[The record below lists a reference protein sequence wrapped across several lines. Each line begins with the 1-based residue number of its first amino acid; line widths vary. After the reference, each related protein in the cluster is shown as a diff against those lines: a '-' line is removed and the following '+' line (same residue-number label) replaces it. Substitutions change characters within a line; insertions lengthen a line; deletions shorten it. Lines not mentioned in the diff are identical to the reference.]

1 MEQKN
6 KTILYIKIYM
16 FVFLSWIYYFS
27 NDVII
32 FIKFLDQNYIFGSKL
47 NKRAYRLLAKYERNK
62 YSDVVRFKRQSPYN
76 EKYEK
81 KGETCSEN
89 VNERKSKLVEYSL
102 NNGGNN
108 EQIRKSKTCDFSE
121 ADSYFDKKT
130 LNKKYYIRIIKDIRN
145 ADFMNLRMKSCHK
158 RKLNFILL
166 TFLLL
171 AGILIYVFE
180 QKYIFLRYFKV
191 LTEKC
196 WDVPTVSIIFVSLLT
211 LTVLPAFFY
220 NLRKSVKYNKL
231 VHIKSKINKSNYD
244 ILTK

>member
-1 MEQKN
+1 
-6 KTILYIKIYM
+6 M

-89 VNERKSKLVEYSL
+89 VNEKKSKLVEYSL
-102 NNGGNN
+102 NNGGNS
-108 EQIRKSKTCDFSE
+108 EQIRKSKICDFSE

-130 LNKKYYIRIIKDIRN
+130 LNKKYYISIIKDIRN
-145 ADFMNLRMKSCHK
+145 DDFMNLRMKSYHK
-158 RKLNFILL
+158 L
-166 TFLLL
+166 
-171 AGILIYVFE
+171 
-180 QKYIFLRYFKV
+180 